1 MLNLNSRLADLEQ
14 NGTSIKVAFIGAGR
28 FSTMMMAQISRMRGV
43 TVALIADLSRERVDQ
58 AVLRSD
64 LDARPK
70 VYTDSL
76 ESADQAIASGR
87 LVITQDAMLAVRSS
101 VDVVVE
107 ATGLVEPGVLH
118 AYNAIVNG
126 KHVVMVNVETDVL
139 VGPYLKNLADRIGVV
154 YSLAY
159 GDQPALIKEL
169 YDWAAGLGFQIIAA
183 GKGTK
188 YSPNLRKSTPD
199 TVWELYGHT
208 EDEVLRGDL
217 NPKMYNSFLDG
228 TKSAI
233 EMVAVSNMTGLLPD
247 VPGMHFP
254 PVSIPDIPSVL
265 CPKTDGGILSH
276 TGVVEAI
283 SSTYYDGLPIPQ
295 GLRWGVY
302 VVVSSDSEYLRN
314 AMSEYGIPI
323 GGNGKYGL
331 MYRPYHFVGMEAS
344 ISIVSAAIKGE
355 PTGAPLDHPISEVVT
370 SAKRPL
376 RSGELIDGE
385 GGYTVYGLAYAAMDA
400 SHRGLLPIGLSGGAR
415 LTRHVPEDALITYD
429 DVDLPRESFALK
441 IRRLQDSASI

>member
-1 MLNLNSRLADLEQ
+1 MLNLNSRLANLEQ
-14 NGTSIKVAFIGAGR
+14 NGAPIKVAFIGAGR
-28 FSTMMMAQISRMRGV
+28 FSTMMMAQIARMKGV
-43 TVALIADLSRERVDQ
+43 RVALIADLSRGRVDE
-58 AVLRSD
+58 AILRSD
-64 LDARPK
+64 LDGRPK

-76 ESADQAIASGR
+76 ESADQAMASGR
-87 LVITQDAMLAVRSS
+87 LVVTQDAMLAVRSS

-118 AYNAIVNG
+118 AYNAIVSG
-126 KHVVMVNVETDVL
+126 KHVVMVNVEADVL
-139 VGPYLKNLADRIGVV
+139 VGPYLKNLADQMGVV

-169 YDWAAGLGFQIIAA
+169 YDWATGLGFQVVAA

-199 TVWELYGHT
+199 TVWTLYGHT

-233 EMVAVSNMTGLLPD
+233 EMVAVSNMTGLVPD

-265 CPKTDGGILSH
+265 CPKIDGGILSQ
-276 TGVVEAI
+276 TGIVEAI
-283 SSTYYDGLPIPQ
+283 SSTSYDGNPIAE

-302 VVVSSDSEYLRN
+302 VVVASDSEYLRN
-314 AMSEYGIPI
+314 AMAEYGIAM
-323 GGNGKYGL
+323 GGDGKYGL

-344 ISIVSAAIKGE
+344 ISIVSAAIMGE
-355 PTGAPLDHPISEVVT
+355 PTGAPLGHQISEVVT
-370 SAKRPL
+370 TAKRPL
-376 RSGELIDGE
+376 YRGELVDGE
-385 GGYTVYGLAYAAMDA
+385 GGYTVYGLAHTAIDA
-400 SHRGLLPIGLSGGAR
+400 SNRGLLPIGLSGGAKLIR
-415 LTRHVPEDALITYD
+415 QVPEDALITYD
-429 DVDLPRESFALK
+429 DVDLPSESFALK
-441 IRRLQDSASI
+441 IRRLQDSSFL